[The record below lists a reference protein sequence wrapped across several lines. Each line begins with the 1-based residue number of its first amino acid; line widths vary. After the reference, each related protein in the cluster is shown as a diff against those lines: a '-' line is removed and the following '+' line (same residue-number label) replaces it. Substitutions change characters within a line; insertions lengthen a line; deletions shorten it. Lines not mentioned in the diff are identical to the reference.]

1 MSDIHRSSPAGG
13 DPWPYN
19 PLVTQI
25 RLHSTEIIADTIDR
39 YHAQHGF
46 KANHFDLAVQIMIV
60 ACSYTP
66 EEVWLTDGDDVTIA
80 AELVAKGAAKGAAE
94 VLEHAIQ
101 HGRVRLNAELIEAIA
116 AEQTARLHD
125 VHTSHREEFD
135 LPEHDGPELSHFPRG
150 GELTA
155 LQLTHVAGRDD
166 VYEAVATEK
175 HSATKVVFRPMDLD
189 LSKAYVESFHY
200 LHAARDDDT
209 LAFGAFVEREKMPFA
224 MVSYAAVGRHYKRNI
239 LHAAGLDPVRSIELT
254 RAWNSE
260 LSPKNTMSMLFAY
273 AHASILRLRQKHG
286 GAQAQAILTAV
297 NPNLGFKGSAFRAV
311 GFGVIGE
318 KPTAFHYIVDRNERR
333 SYIPRR
339 SLPALSELQPDHA
352 RIATASIPLLPTK
365 ELAVVLSG
373 RSRLKPITDVVYSV
387 SDAEYRRETEDTK
400 AAGLVS

>member
-1 MSDIHRSSPAGG
+1 MSELHRSSPTGG

-39 YHAQHGF
+39 YHLQHGF

-66 EEVWLTDGDDVTIA
+66 DEVWLTDGDDVAIA
-80 AELVAKGAAKGAAE
+80 AELLAKGASRSAAE
-94 VLEHAIQ
+94 VMEHAIE
-101 HGRVRLNAELIEAIA
+101 HGRVRLNAELIESIA
-116 AEQTARLHD
+116 AEQAARLHD
-125 VHTSHREEFD
+125 VHASHREEFE
-135 LPEHDGPELSHFPRG
+135 LPEHDGPELSRFPRG
-150 GELTA
+150 GELA
-155 LQLTHVAGRDD
+155 GLQLAYVAGRDD

-175 HSATKVVFRPMDLD
+175 SSAAKVVFRPIDLD

-200 LHAARDDDT
+200 LHAARADDT
-209 LAFGAFVEREKMPFA
+209 LAFGAFAEGERMPFA
-224 MVSYAAVGRHYKRNI
+224 MVSYAAVGRHYKRKI
-239 LHAAGLDPVRSIELT
+239 LHAAGLDPVRSLELT

-286 GAQAQAILTAV
+286 GLQAQAILTAV

-318 KPTAFHYIVDRNERR
+318 KPTAFHYLVDENERR

-339 SLPALSELQPDHA
+339 SLPARSELLLNRA
-352 RIATASIPLLPTK
+352 RIATASMPLLPTK

-373 RSRLKPITDVVYSV
+373 RSRLRPITDVVYSV
-387 SDAEYRRETEDTK
+387 SDAEYRREADDTK
-400 AAGLVS
+400 AAGLVH